1 MKRRIPYIWV
11 CLLINVFSSQAGYID
26 YPYVGKQS
34 VENYVITMID
44 CGETYLDVYFWCKD
58 IRNKRRYFSMHTY
71 LILPNGCKCQI
82 SSLNGKALDS
92 DNLYVNT
99 HKGNEYR
106 FWIRFPVSLKNI
118 DRFSIVDEDI
128 DGMAFIDIKLFS
140 DKQRYMDKCQKIDA
154 YFKRES
160 VEKDLKYRRRKL
172 KKNPKFNLDVY
183 D

>member
-1 MKRRIPYIWV
+1 
-11 CLLINVFSSQAGYID
+11 
-26 YPYVGKQS
+26 
-34 VENYVITMID
+34 
-44 CGETYLDVYFWCKD
+44 
-58 IRNKRRYFSMHTY
+58 MHTY